1 MRILEDVGAVWQD
14 TRPTVLIRHPEWIMD
29 AILGGAVRPT
39 DTVVITGFWRSGTTW
54 LLETLSRALRAKSA
68 FEPLRPQITGYEAYA
83 SALYSG
89 EERTINGF
97 MPFGEGQIAAAPTLH
112 RHLHRALVGATPGA
126 FVRAARFRVREHEDR
141 VGASRFAQVRS
152 RLQDSMRLQVV
163 TKFTRAHL
171 VLPQIRAEW
180 APTVLHIRRDPRA
193 VVESLLRQE
202 WSEWAR
208 SMSLADYLLTPEDGR
223 SEIFSRWKD
232 LIHQCDERSYISRI
246 AGYWAL
252 TEWYVDQFASD
263 GVIPLEFEQLC
274 RDGIDYLR
282 GTVEESSEIEVSK
295 EDMQGV
301 SNTSKAKKSTE
312 ERVYGWK
319 DNLGLSD
326 INQIEEVVCRC
337 GMGDKM

>member
-1 MRILEDVGAVWQD
+1 
-14 TRPTVLIRHPEWIMD
+14 
-29 AILGGAVRPT
+29 
-39 DTVVITGFWRSGTTW
+39 
-54 LLETLSRALRAKSA
+54 
-68 FEPLRPQITGYEAYA
+68 
-83 SALYSG
+83 
-89 EERTINGF
+89 
-97 MPFGEGQIAAAPTLH
+97 
-112 RHLHRALVGATPGA
+112 
-126 FVRAARFRVREHEDR
+126 
-141 VGASRFAQVRS
+141 
-152 RLQDSMRLQVV
+152 
-163 TKFTRAHL
+163 
-171 VLPQIRAEW
+171 
-180 APTVLHIRRDPRA
+180 
-193 VVESLLRQE
+193 
-202 WSEWAR
+202 
-208 SMSLADYLLTPEDGR
+208 MSLADYLLTPEDGR